1 MYTSTRGGGA
11 GRWSTHFPPA
21 RPPLQKTEG
30 HMPARS
36 KDERE
41 RRRKEFEERK
51 AARKAAKAAAG
62 DRTGADGGIA
72 GPADASGDDANKKQ
86 VDLSRL
92 SPEEA
97 NATSAI
103 SQLSGESVHQL
114 LSFLPSKELG
124 GTTLTCRLLNY
135 ALKEGRIQHL
145 LSRLKDG
152 RRRETDA
159 TVLINMLG
167 NESEARDLLEWSLG
181 IIDDDTGRLR
191 TKKSKRKGDDCGADE
206 YVAYARFLES
216 AVLGYETQDFG
227 GREATVLPSCVNGRF
242 VSVSPEHSLCRVGGG
257 GDKSGA
263 GGSGVSSWGVGARG
277 QLGHGKQEDKREPT
291 RLMMGIG
298 YGIRIVQ
305 VSAGGGLVRV
315 AHSLLL
321 TSTGRVL
328 SFGCA
333 SHGQLGHGF
342 TSSGVLHDEFRPKYI
357 DALARERIVNISAG
371 EVHMVSSIFSSVVT
385 LDQFI
390 YLTLPHL
397 TLILIFFSISGELHS
412 AAVNADGG
420 KFKSI
425 AIRGALK
432 FIPSF
437 PGLVSR

>member
-1 MYTSTRGGGA
+1 
-11 GRWSTHFPPA
+11 
-21 RPPLQKTEG
+21 
-30 HMPARS
+30 MPARS
-36 KDERE
+36 KEERE
-41 RRRKEFEERK
+41 RRKKEFEERK
-51 AARKAAKAAAG
+51 AARKAAKAAASG
-62 DRTGADGGIA
+62 TAAKDSAADGGI
-72 GPADASGDDANKKQ
+72 GGADSRSSDTTKKQ
-86 VDLSRL
+86 VDLSKL

-97 NATSAI
+97 NASSAV
-103 SQLSGESVHQL
+103 SQLSSESIHQL
-114 LSFLPSKELG
+114 FSFLPSKELG
-124 GTTLTCRLLNY
+124 GTTLSCRLLNY

-152 RRRETDA
+152 RRREMDA
-159 TVLINMLG
+159 TVLIDMLE
-167 NESEARDLLEWSLG
+167 NESEARDLLDFSLG
-181 IIDDDTGRLR
+181 SRDDDTGRLK

-216 AVLGYETQDFG
+216 AVSGYETQGFG
-227 GREATVLPSCVNGRF
+227 GREAPVLPSCVNGRF

-257 GDKSGA
+257 GNTSGA
-263 GGSGVSSWGVGARG
+263 GGSGAASWGVGARG

-342 TSSGVLHDEFRPKYI
+342 SAKGVLHDEFRPKYI
-357 DALARERIVNISAG
+357 DALARERIVCVSA
-371 EVHMVSSIFSSVVT
+371 
-385 LDQFI
+385 
-390 YLTLPHL
+390 
-397 TLILIFFSISGELHS
+397 GELHS

-420 KFKSI
+420 KSKCI
-425 AIRGALK
+425 AIKVMRL
-432 FIPSF
+432 FSF
-437 PGLVSR
+437 LFHLTHITPRKRFQSNQ

>member
-1 MYTSTRGGGA
+1 MNYLYSIA
-11 GRWSTHFPPA
+11 A
-21 RPPLQKTEG
+21 
-30 HMPARS
+30 MPARS
-36 KDERE
+36 KEERE
-41 RRRKEFEERK
+41 RRKKEFEERK
-51 AARKAAKAAAG
+51 ASRKAAKASGTATKDKVTGGGSAG
-62 DRTGADGGIA
+62 GGGGANARTGAD
-72 GPADASGDDANKKQ
+72 ASNKKQ

-97 NATSAI
+97 NVSSAI
-103 SQLSGESVHQL
+103 SQLSSESVHQL
-114 LSFLPSKELG
+114 FSLLPARELG

-159 TVLINMLG
+159 TVLINMLE
-167 NESEARDLLEWSLG
+167 NESEARDLLEYSLG
-181 IIDDDTGRLR
+181 SRDDDTGRLK

-206 YVAYARFLES
+206 YIAYARFLES
-216 AVLGYETQDFG
+216 AVSGYETQGFG
-227 GREATVLPSCVNGRF
+227 GREAPVLPSCVNGRF

-257 GDKSGA
+257 NTSGA
-263 GGSGVSSWGVGARG
+263 GGSGAASWGVGARG

-342 TSSGVLHDEFRPKYI
+342 TAEGVLHDEFRPKYV
-357 DALARERIVNISAG
+357 DALARERIVCVSA
-371 EVHMVSSIFSSVVT
+371 
-385 LDQFI
+385 
-390 YLTLPHL
+390 
-397 TLILIFFSISGELHS
+397 GELHS

-420 KFKSI
+420 ESKCI
-425 AIRGALK
+425 AGKILRLIS
-432 FIPSF
+432 FISH
-437 PGLVSR
+437 LTKYRLQSLQ

>member
-1 MYTSTRGGGA
+1 
-11 GRWSTHFPPA
+11 
-21 RPPLQKTEG
+21 
-30 HMPARS
+30 MPARS
-36 KDERE
+36 KEERE
-41 RRRKEFEERK
+41 RRKQAFEERK
-51 AARKAAKAAAG
+51 AARKAAKAASGRPTTTKEKQATEVG
-62 DRTGADGGIA
+62 ANADGT
-72 GPADASGDDANKKQ
+72 DADANKK

-97 NATSAI
+97 NASSAI
-103 SQLSGESVHQL
+103 SQLSSESIHQL
-114 LSFLPSKELG
+114 FSLLPARELG
-124 GTTLTCRLLNY
+124 GTTRTCRLLNY

-159 TVLINMLG
+159 TVLINMLE
-167 NESEARDLLEWSLG
+167 NESEARDLLEYSLG
-181 IIDDDTGRLR
+181 SRDDDTGRLK

-206 YVAYARFLES
+206 YIAYARFLES
-216 AVLGYETQDFG
+216 AVSGYETQGFG
-227 GREATVLPSCVNGRF
+227 GREAPVLPSCVNGRF

-257 GDKSGA
+257 STSGA
-263 GGSGVSSWGVGARG
+263 GGSGAASWGVGARG
-277 QLGHGKQEDKREPT
+277 QLGHGKQEDKKDPT

-342 TSSGVLHDEFRPKYI
+342 TAEGVLHDEFRPKYI
-357 DALARERIVNISAG
+357 EALARERIVCVSA
-371 EVHMVSSIFSSVVT
+371 
-385 LDQFI
+385 
-390 YLTLPHL
+390 
-397 TLILIFFSISGELHS
+397 GELHS

-420 KFKSI
+420 KSH
-425 AIRGALK
+425 A
-432 FIPSF
+432 S
-437 PGLVSR
+437 